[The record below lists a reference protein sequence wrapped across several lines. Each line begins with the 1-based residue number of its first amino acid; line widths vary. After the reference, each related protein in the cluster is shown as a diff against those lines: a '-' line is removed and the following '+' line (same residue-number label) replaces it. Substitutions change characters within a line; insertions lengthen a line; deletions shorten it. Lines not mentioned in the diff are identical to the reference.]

1 MKKPRNE
8 AARTR
13 GAKPGRPKTLK
24 PSPAA
29 PPEPSHTDDRRSHRA
44 RPTPSFLLEQRDLDD
59 IARRRCLL
67 ILSVLSGQTPVTD
80 AIAGTDLSRQ
90 LYYQLEERAL
100 RAMLR
105 TLTPGQEAVPVL
117 GPDPQ
122 QARRIAELEGRLKEL
137 EQDKRRSERLLF
149 LTRKVV
155 SPGPLKSSRRGRP
168 AKGPSSTGAG
178 HRPLLS
184 SKSLAPK
191 SAGEA
196 TDGPT
201 PSTSTPAGGDE
212 RSSGNES

>member
-8 AARTR
+8 AVRTKP
-13 GAKPGRPKTLK
+13 AKPARPKTLK
-24 PSPAA
+24 PSPA
-29 PPEPSHTDDRRSHRA
+29 PPEPSLTGGRRSHRA
-44 RPTPSFLLEQRDLDD
+44 RPTPSFLLEQQDLDD

-80 AIAGTDLSRQ
+80 VIAGTDLSRQ

-105 TLTPGQEAVPVL
+105 ALTPGQEAVPAV

-155 SPGPLKSSRRGRP
+155 SPGPLKSGHRGRP
-168 AKGPSSTGAG
+168 AKALSSTVAG
-178 HRPLLS
+178 HKPLLS

-191 SAGEA
+191 SAAVA
-196 TDGPT
+196 TGDPT
-201 PSTSTPAGGDE
+201 PSTPTPAGGGE

>member
-8 AARTR
+8 VAATR
-13 GAKPGRPKTLK
+13 PAKPVRPKTLK
-24 PSPAA
+24 SSPAPSPEA
-29 PPEPSHTDDRRSHRA
+29 SLSDGRRSHRV
-44 RPTPSFLLEQRDLDD
+44 RPTPSFLLEQQDLDD

-105 TLTPGQEAVPVL
+105 ALTPGQESVPAV
-117 GPDPQ
+117 GRDPQ

-168 AKGPSSTGAG
+168 AKGLSSTGAG
-178 HRPLLS
+178 HKLLPS

-191 SAGEA
+191 NAGA
-196 TDGPT
+196 GMDVPT
-201 PSTSTPAGGDE
+201 PSTPTPAGGGE